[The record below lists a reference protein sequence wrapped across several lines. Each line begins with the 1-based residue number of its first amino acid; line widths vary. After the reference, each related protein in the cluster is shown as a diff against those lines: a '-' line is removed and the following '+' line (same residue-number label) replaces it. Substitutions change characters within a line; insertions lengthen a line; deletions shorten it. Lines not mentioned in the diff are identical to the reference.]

1 MSQNQNQNPGIQPG
15 DTVVLHCAITLEDG
29 TVAESTFG
37 EEPIEI
43 TMGDESVLING
54 LQLALY
60 GLKVGDRESILVDP
74 DNAFG
79 MPDNEAIQDMPLTDF
94 PPDMVLQ
101 EGQIISFSTP
111 DGEEIPGAIK
121 AVGKEQVQVDFNHP
135 LAGHELKFEAEIL
148 EIIPVEQGKD

>member
-1 MSQNQNQNPGIQPG
+1 MNDELNIQPG
-15 DTVVLHCAITLEDG
+15 SLVTLHCSITLEDG

-37 EEPIEI
+37 DEAITI

-54 LQLALY
+54 LQMALY
-60 GLKVGDRESILVDP
+60 GLRVGDRESILIDA

-79 MPDNEAIQDMPLTDF
+79 LPDDEAIQALPLTDF
-94 PPDMVLQ
+94 PEDMTLQ

-111 DGEEIPGAIK
+111 DGDEIPGAVK
-121 AVGKEQVQVDFNHP
+121 AVHTDHVTVDFNHP

-148 EIIPVEQGKD
+148 EIIPAEQSE

>member
-1 MSQNQNQNPGIQPG
+1 MSEELSIQPG
-15 DTVVLHCAITLEDG
+15 YQVVLHCSITLEDG
-29 TVAESTFG
+29 TVAENTFDD
-37 EEPIEI
+37 EPIEI

-60 GLKVGDRESILVDP
+60 GLKVGDRESIIIDP
-74 DNAFG
+74 QNAFG
-79 MPDNEAIQDMPLTDF
+79 MPDDEAIQHMPLSDF
-94 PPDMVLQ
+94 PPDMQLQ

-121 AVGKEQVQVDFNHP
+121 AVRRRAAFEVDFNHP

>member
-1 MSQNQNQNPGIQPG
+1 MSETATIQSG
-15 DTVVLHCAITLEDG
+15 DEVVLHCSITLEDG

-37 EEPIEI
+37 DEPIRI

-60 GLKVGDRESILVDP
+60 GLKVGDRESISIDP

-79 MPDNEAIQDMPLTDF
+79 MPDDEAIQQMPRSDF
-94 PPDMVLQ
+94 PADMQLE
-101 EGQIISFSTP
+101 EGQIIAFSTP
-111 DGEEIPGAIK
+111 DGDEIPGAVK
-121 AVGKEQVQVDFNHP
+121 QLDENTVTVDFNHP

-148 EIIPVEQGKD
+148 EVIAKGQGKD

>member
-1 MSQNQNQNPGIQPG
+1 MSDELTVQPG
-15 DTVVLHCAITLEDG
+15 SEVTLHCSITLEDG

-37 EEPIEI
+37 EDPITI

-54 LQLALY
+54 LQMALY
-60 GLKVGDRESILVDP
+60 GLKIGDRESILVDA

-79 MPDNEAIQDMPLTDF
+79 MPDDEAIQAMPLTDF
-94 PPDMVLQ
+94 PDNMTLE

-111 DGEEIPGAIK
+111 DGDEIPGA
-121 AVGKEQVQVDFNHP
+121 VKEVHTNSVTMDFNHP

-148 EIIPVEQGKD
+148 EIIPAKD